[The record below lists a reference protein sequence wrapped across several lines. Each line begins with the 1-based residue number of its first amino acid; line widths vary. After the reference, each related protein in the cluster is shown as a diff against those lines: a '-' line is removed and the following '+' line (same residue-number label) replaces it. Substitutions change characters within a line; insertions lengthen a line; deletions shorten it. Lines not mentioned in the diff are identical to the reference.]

1 MSTLWVFGLMGH
13 MGVKITAIDASLP
26 GLLICVGSAYSIH
39 VLNQYYE
46 DLALIRKGDKY
57 HGLLESM
64 SHINVTV
71 AIAGFTT
78 IISFWT
84 VLNHQLAALRWWSLF
99 SGLGVAFAV
108 LIAMTLIPAGLSL
121 LSHASHRSPREKKK
135 KAISKDFID
144 YFVGWLTTAS
154 LNHPGKVLTGV
165 VIVLLISL
173 IGVFMVKVET
183 EPLMFFKENSY
194 IRTSE
199 KIIEEKFAG
208 RWGFFILLDSG
219 KPDGVKDTRYLDTLD
234 EIRTWLESDTHKDLN
249 IGRTDAFTDYLR
261 TMNMAMN
268 NDNPAAYVV
277 PSSNSDIAD
286 YLEIYSDDD
295 DNSDG
300 RPDSFEP
307 YVDQEYRT
315 CNILTRLCQ
324 REDYLVGSSELERIF
339 QKISDHLSE
348 TLPPPYTFEITGEP
362 KIVIK
367 SAAYI
372 TGGQIQSLLQSMVVI
387 SVVVLIVV
395 RNMRAGLLALIPLL
409 LAVTLNFG
417 IMGWFDIPL
426 DVATSVIAAITIGIG
441 DDVTIHFINTWRHRM
456 KAGSSIDDS
465 IREALA
471 ESGRANIFV
480 ALALMAGFGVCFIS
494 TFKPVVLFGFL
505 MAVVLTANNI
515 GALLIL
521 PSAIKVLG
529 LDLNVVKEKESFL
542 ERLRSASEPGGKG
555 IIRNFIGVIWNGKLF
570 TDRKDK

>member
-1 MSTLWVFGLMGH
+1 
-13 MGVKITAIDASLP
+13 
-26 GLLICVGSAYSIH
+26 
-39 VLNQYYE
+39 
-46 DLALIRKGDKY
+46 
-57 HGLLESM
+57 
-64 SHINVTV
+64 
-71 AIAGFTT
+71 
-78 IISFWT
+78 
-84 VLNHQLAALRWWSLF
+84 
-99 SGLGVAFAV
+99 
-108 LIAMTLIPAGLSL
+108 
-121 LSHASHRSPREKKK
+121 
-135 KAISKDFID
+135 
-144 YFVGWLTTAS
+144 
-154 LNHPGKVLTGV
+154 
-165 VIVLLISL
+165 
-173 IGVFMVKVET
+173 
-183 EPLMFFKENSY
+183 
-194 IRTSE
+194 
-199 KIIEEKFAG
+199 
-208 RWGFFILLDSG
+208 
-219 KPDGVKDTRYLDTLD
+219 
-234 EIRTWLESDTHKDLN
+234 
-249 IGRTDAFTDYLR
+249 
-261 TMNMAMN
+261 
-268 NDNPAAYVV
+268 
-277 PSSNSDIAD
+277 
-286 YLEIYSDDD
+286 
-295 DNSDG
+295 
-300 RPDSFEP
+300 
-307 YVDQEYRT
+307 
-315 CNILTRLCQ
+315 
-324 REDYLVGSSELERIF
+324 SSELERIF

-480 ALALMAGFGVCFIS
+480 ALALMAGFGVCFVS

-542 ERLRSASEPGGKG
+542 ERLRFSSEHGGKG
-555 IIRNFIGVIWNGKLF
+555 IIRNFVSVIWNGKFF
-570 TDRKDK
+570 TNRKDK